1 MQTPTPVSL
10 SSLGISNDDL
20 AFPVG
25 ELRINT
31 DDSTAVLMVLR
42 HAVGHLRPAAKSQL
56 LHELGLPAVPG
67 THADLSLV
75 SPEKA
80 GAALFSAFLSE
91 AVLVALESSQPLAD
105 VAPAAAP

>member
-1 MQTPTPVSL
+1 MQASTPVSL

-31 DDSTAVLMVLR
+31 DDPTAVLMVLR
-42 HAVGHLRPAAKSQL
+42 EAIRHLRPAAKSQL

-67 THADLSLV
+67 TIADLAAV
-75 SPEKA
+75 PPAKA
-80 GAALFSAFLSE
+80 GAALFAAFLSE
-91 AVLVALESSQPLAD
+91 AVLVAFENNPQPLPGAG
-105 VAPAAAP
+105 